1 MEMLEEPRSNLL
13 FYVNGQEV
21 RIDVGC
27 GGKNEQLREMSRA
40 SHMMVFL
47 YYIVQVCV
55 RSPDPE
61 ITLLYYLRNNCILQN
76 SSCIVV

>member
-27 GGKNEQLREMSRA
+27 GGKYEQLREMSRA

-47 YYIVQVCV
+47 
-55 RSPDPE
+55 
-61 ITLLYYLRNNCILQN
+61 
-76 SSCIVV
+76 